1 MIKQMIKKIL
11 FTLIT
16 LLIISC
22 GNENKKTVQQLLDEG
37 NLTELQDRRSSLIIQ
52 KGEINNELDEVTK
65 AVNVLDTA
73 QSFVLVNTLT
83 TKNEAINHFSSFQGI
98 IKTDQNMI
106 VYPEFSGRIL
116 RVLVDEG
123 QNVKK
128 GQTLAIIDDGGLSDE
143 LKLVESQANLAE
155 TIFERQ
161 SKLWSNEIGSEIQF
175 LEAKTNYEVQKNR
188 LQSVREALNKTKI
201 TAPFSGTVD
210 EIMIE
215 AGQLVAPPMMPDQSG
230 AFRVI
235 NLGNLYVE
243 SLIPESFIGKIRRGS
258 SVNVNIPVNQSSFES
273 TVKHSGSSID
283 PKSRTF
289 RIEANLPQNNNSIM
303 PNMNAEVNILD
314 YTNKEAILI
323 PESIVS
329 EDSENR
335 KFVFVVKNNTAVKVV
350 IQTGYTQN
358 GFIEVTEGLKLNQ
371 VVINEGGR
379 IVKEG
384 QKVKVYN

>member
-1 MIKQMIKKIL
+1 MIKKIL
-11 FTLIT
+11 LISIA
-16 LLIISC
+16 LILISC
-22 GNENKKTVQQLLDEG
+22 GNENKKTVQQLLDDG
-37 NLTELQDRRSSLIIQ
+37 NLAELQDRRSSLIIQ

-128 GQTLAIIDDGGLSDE
+128 GQTLAVIDDGGLSDE

>member
-1 MIKQMIKKIL
+1 MIKKIL
-11 FTLIT
+11 LISIA
-16 LLIISC
+16 LILMSC
-22 GNENKKTVQQLLDEG
+22 GNENKKTVQQLLDDG
-37 NLTELQDRRSSLIIQ
+37 NLAELQDRRSSLIIQ

-83 TKNEAINHFSSFQGI
+83 TKNEVINHFSSFQGI

-128 GQTLAIIDDGGLSDE
+128 GQTLAVIDDGGLSDE

-314 YTNKEAILI
+314 YTNEEAILI

>member
-1 MIKQMIKKIL
+1 MINKIL
-11 FTLIT
+11 LISIA
-16 LLIISC
+16 LILMSC
-22 GNENKKTVQQLLDEG
+22 GNENKKTVQQLLDDG
-37 NLTELQDRRSSLIIQ
+37 NLAELQDRRSSLIIQ

-128 GQTLAIIDDGGLSDE
+128 GQTLAVIDDGGLSDE

-314 YTNKEAILI
+314 YTNEEAILI

-350 IQTGYTQN
+350 IQTGYSQN

>member
-1 MIKQMIKKIL
+1 MINKIL
-11 FTLIT
+11 LISIA
-16 LLIISC
+16 LILMSC
-22 GNENKKTVQQLLDEG
+22 GNENKKTVQQLLDDG
-37 NLTELQDRRSSLIIQ
+37 NLAELQERRSSLIIQ

-83 TKNEAINHFSSFQGI
+83 TKNETINHFSSFQGI

-128 GQTLAIIDDGGLSDE
+128 GQTLAVIDDGGLSDE

-314 YTNKEAILI
+314 YTNEEAILI

>member
-1 MIKQMIKKIL
+1 MIKKIL
-11 FTLIT
+11 LISITLI
-16 LLIISC
+16 LISC
-22 GNENKKTVQQLLDEG
+22 GNENKKTVQQLLDDG
-37 NLTELQDRRSSLIIQ
+37 NLAELQDRRSSLIIQ

-289 RIEANLPQNNNSIM
+289 RIKANLPQNNNSIM

>member
-1 MIKQMIKKIL
+1 MIKKIL
-11 FTLIT
+11 LISITLI
-16 LLIISC
+16 LISC
-22 GNENKKTVQQLLDEG
+22 GNENKKTVQQLLDDG
-37 NLTELQDRRSSLIIQ
+37 NLAELQDRRSSLIIQ

-335 KFVFVVKNNTAVKVV
+335 KFVFVVKNNTALKVV

>member
-1 MIKQMIKKIL
+1 MIKKIL
-11 FTLIT
+11 LISIA
-16 LLIISC
+16 LILISC
-22 GNENKKTVQQLLDEG
+22 GNENKKTVQQLLDDG
-37 NLTELQDRRSSLIIQ
+37 NLAELQDRRSSLIIQ

-128 GQTLAIIDDGGLSDE
+128 GQTLAVIDDGGLSDE

-289 RIEANLPQNNNSIM
+289 RIKANLPQNNNSIM

-335 KFVFVVKNNTAVKVV
+335 KFVFVVKNNTALKVV

>member
-1 MIKQMIKKIL
+1 MIKKIL
-11 FTLIT
+11 LISITLI
-16 LLIISC
+16 LMSC
-22 GNENKKTVQQLLDEG
+22 GNENKKTVQQLLDDG
-37 NLTELQDRRSSLIIQ
+37 NLAELQDRRSSLIIQ

-106 VYPEFSGRIL
+106 VYPEYSGRII

-289 RIEANLPQNNNSIM
+289 RIEANVPQNNNSIM

-329 EDSENR
+329 EDSESR
-335 KFVFVVKNNTAVKVV
+335 KFVFVVKNNSAVKVV

-358 GFIEVTEGLKLNQ
+358 GFIEGTKGLQLNQ

>member
-1 MIKQMIKKIL
+1 MIKKIL
-11 FTLIT
+11 LISITLI
-16 LLIISC
+16 LMSC
-22 GNENKKTVQQLLDEG
+22 GNENKKTVQQLLDDG
-37 NLTELQDRRSSLIIQ
+37 NLAELQDRRSSLIIQ

-73 QSFVLVNTLT
+73 QSFVLVNTMT

-215 AGQLVAPPMMPDQSG
+215 AGQLVTPPMMPDQSG

-258 SVNVNIPVNQSSFES
+258 SVNVNIPVNQSSFSS

-289 RIEANLPQNNNSIM
+289 RIEANLPQNNNSMM

-358 GFIEVTEGLKLNQ
+358 GFIEVTEGLQLNQ

>member
-1 MIKQMIKKIL
+1 MIKKIL
-11 FTLIT
+11 LISIA
-16 LLIISC
+16 LILMSC
-22 GNENKKTVQQLLDEG
+22 GNENKKTVQQLLDDG
-37 NLTELQDRRSSLIIQ
+37 NLAELQDRRSSLIIQ

-128 GQTLAIIDDGGLSDE
+128 GQTLAVIDDGGLSDE

-243 SLIPESFIGKIRRGS
+243 SLIPESFIGKIRRGA

-314 YTNKEAILI
+314 YTNEEAILI

-379 IVKEG
+379 ILKEG

>member
-1 MIKQMIKKIL
+1 MIKKIL
-11 FTLIT
+11 LISITLI
-16 LLIISC
+16 LMSC
-22 GNENKKTVQQLLDEG
+22 GNENKKTVQQLIDDG
-37 NLTELQDRRSSLIIQ
+37 NLAELQDRRSSLIIQ

-106 VYPEFSGRIL
+106 VYPEYSGRII

-289 RIEANLPQNNNSIM
+289 RIEANVPQNNNSIM

-314 YTNKEAILI
+314 YTNKESILI

-335 KFVFVVKNNTAVKVV
+335 KFVFVVKNNSAVKVV

-358 GFIEVTEGLKLNQ
+358 GFIEVTKGLQLNQ

>member
-1 MIKQMIKKIL
+1 MIKKIL
-11 FTLIT
+11 LISIA
-16 LLIISC
+16 LILISC
-22 GNENKKTVQQLLDEG
+22 GNENKKTVQQLLDDG
-37 NLTELQDRRSSLIIQ
+37 NLAELQDRRSSLIIQ

-128 GQTLAIIDDGGLSDE
+128 GQTLAVIDDGGLYDE

>member
-1 MIKQMIKKIL
+1 MIKKIL
-11 FTLIT
+11 LISIA
-16 LLIISC
+16 LILISC
-22 GNENKKTVQQLLDEG
+22 GNENKKTVQQLLDDG
-37 NLTELQDRRSSLIIQ
+37 NLAELQDRRSSLIIQ

-128 GQTLAIIDDGGLSDE
+128 GQTLAVIDDGGLSDE

-215 AGQLVAPPMMPDQSG
+215 VGQLVAPPMMPDQSG

>member
-1 MIKQMIKKIL
+1 MIKKIL

-65 AVNVLDTA
+65 AVNILDTA

-106 VYPEFSGRIL
+106 VYPEFSGRIIS
-116 RVLVDEG
+116 VLVGEG
-123 QNVKK
+123 DTVRK
-128 GQTLAIIDDGGLSDE
+128 GQTLATIDDGGLSDE
-143 LKLVESQANLAE
+143 LKLIESQANLAK
-155 TIFERQ
+155 TVFERQ
-161 SKLWSNEIGSEIQF
+161 SKLWENQIGSEIQF

-201 TAPFSGTVD
+201 TAPFSGTIDDVMV
-210 EIMIE
+210 ES
-215 AGQLVAPPMMPDQSG
+215 GQLVSPPMMPDQNG
-230 AFRVI
+230 AFRIV
-235 NLGNLYVE
+235 NLDELYVE
-243 SLIPESFIGKIRRGS
+243 SLVPESFIGKIKTGS
-258 SVNVNIPVNQSSFES
+258 TVNVDIPVNQSSFNS
-273 TVKHSGSSID
+273 TIKHSGSSID

-289 RIEANLPQNNNSIM
+289 KIEATVPQNNISIM

-314 YTNKEAILI
+314 YSNEQAILI

-335 KFVFVVKNNTAVKVV
+335 KFVFIVKNNTAVKVV
-350 IQTGYTQN
+350 IKTGYTQN
-358 GFIEVTEGLKLNQ
+358 GFIEVTEGLQLNQ

-384 QKVKVYN
+384 QKVKIYN

>member
-1 MIKQMIKKIL
+1 MIKKIL
-11 FTLIT
+11 LISITLI
-16 LLIISC
+16 LMSC
-22 GNENKKTVQQLLDEG
+22 GNENKKTVQQLLDDG
-37 NLTELQDRRSSLIIQ
+37 NLAELQDRRSSLIIQ

-106 VYPEFSGRIL
+106 VYPEYSGRII

-289 RIEANLPQNNNSIM
+289 RIEANVPQNNNSIM

-329 EDSENR
+329 EDSESR
-335 KFVFVVKNNTAVKVV
+335 KFVFVVKNNSAVKVV

-358 GFIEVTEGLKLNQ
+358 GFIEVTKGLQLNQ

>member
-1 MIKQMIKKIL
+1 MIKKIL
-11 FTLIT
+11 LISIA
-16 LLIISC
+16 LILMSC
-22 GNENKKTVQQLLDEG
+22 GNENKKTVQQLLDDG
-37 NLTELQDRRSSLIIQ
+37 NLAELQDRRSSLIIQ

-128 GQTLAIIDDGGLSDE
+128 GQTLAVIDDGGLSDE

-314 YTNKEAILI
+314 YTNEEAILI

>member
-1 MIKQMIKKIL
+1 MIKKIL
-11 FTLIT
+11 LISIA
-16 LLIISC
+16 LILISC
-22 GNENKKTVQQLLDEG
+22 GNENKKTVQQLLDDG
-37 NLTELQDRRSSLIIQ
+37 NLAELQDRRSSLIIQ

-128 GQTLAIIDDGGLSDE
+128 GQTLAVIDDGGLSDE

-335 KFVFVVKNNTAVKVV
+335 KFVFIVKNNTAVKVV

-358 GFIEVTEGLKLNQ
+358 GFIEVTDGLQLNQ

>member
-1 MIKQMIKKIL
+1 MIKKIL
-11 FTLIT
+11 LISIALILIT
-16 LLIISC
+16 C
-22 GNENKKTVQQLLDEG
+22 GNENKKTVQQLLDDG
-37 NLTELQDRRSSLIIQ
+37 NLAELQDRRSSLIIQ

-215 AGQLVAPPMMPDQSG
+215 VGQLVAPPMMPDQSG

-273 TVKHSGSSID
+273 NVKHSGSSID

-358 GFIEVTEGLKLNQ
+358 GFIEVTEGLQLNQ

>member
-1 MIKQMIKKIL
+1 MIKKIL
-11 FTLIT
+11 LISIA
-16 LLIISC
+16 LILMSC
-22 GNENKKTVQQLLDEG
+22 GNENKKTVQQLLDDG
-37 NLTELQDRRSSLIIQ
+37 NLAELQDRRSSLIIQ

-128 GQTLAIIDDGGLSDE
+128 GQTLAVIDDGGLSDE
-143 LKLVESQANLAE
+143 LKLLESQANLAE

-314 YTNKEAILI
+314 YTNEEAILI

>member
-1 MIKQMIKKIL
+1 MIKKIL
-11 FTLIT
+11 LISIA
-16 LLIISC
+16 LILMSC
-22 GNENKKTVQQLLDEG
+22 GNENKKTVQQLLDDG
-37 NLTELQDRRSSLIIQ
+37 NLAELQDRRSSLIIQ

-128 GQTLAIIDDGGLSDE
+128 GQTLAVIDDGGLSDE

-314 YTNKEAILI
+314 YTNEEAILI

-379 IVKEG
+379 ILKEG

>member
-1 MIKQMIKKIL
+1 MIKKIL
-11 FTLIT
+11 LISIA
-16 LLIISC
+16 LILISC
-22 GNENKKTVQQLLDEG
+22 GNENKKTVQQLLDDG
-37 NLTELQDRRSSLIIQ
+37 NLAELQDRRSSLIIQ

-128 GQTLAIIDDGGLSDE
+128 GQTLAVIDDGGLSDE

-243 SLIPESFIGKIRRGS
+243 SLIPERFIGKIRRGS

>member
-1 MIKQMIKKIL
+1 MIKKIL

-16 LLIISC
+16 VFIISC

-65 AVNVLDTA
+65 AVNILDTA

-83 TKNEAINHFSSFQGI
+83 TKNETINHFSSFQGI

-106 VYPEFSGRIL
+106 VYPEFSGRIIS
-116 RVLVDEG
+116 VLVGEG
-123 QNVKK
+123 DAVKK
-128 GQTLAIIDDGGLSDE
+128 GQTLATIDDGGLSDE
-143 LKLVESQANLAE
+143 LKLVESQANLAK
-155 TIFERQ
+155 TVFERQ
-161 SKLWSNEIGSEIQF
+161 SKLWENQIGSEIQF

-201 TAPFSGTVD
+201 TAPFSGTIDDVMV
-210 EIMIE
+210 ES
-215 AGQLVAPPMMPDQSG
+215 GQLVSPPMMPDQNG
-230 AFRVI
+230 AFRIV
-235 NLGNLYVE
+235 NLDELYVE
-243 SLIPESFIGKIRRGS
+243 SLVPESFIGKIITGS
-258 SVNVNIPVNQSSFES
+258 TVNVDIPVNQSSFSS

-289 RIEANLPQNNNSIM
+289 KIEATVPQNNSSIM

-314 YTNKEAILI
+314 YSNQQAILI

-350 IQTGYTQN
+350 IKTGYTQN
-358 GFIEVTEGLKLNQ
+358 GFIEVTEGLQLNQ

-384 QKVKVYN
+384 QKVKIYN

>member
-1 MIKQMIKKIL
+1 MIKKIL
-11 FTLIT
+11 LISITLI
-16 LLIISC
+16 LISC
-22 GNENKKTVQQLLDEG
+22 GNENKKTVQQLLDDG
-37 NLTELQDRRSSLIIQ
+37 NLAELQDRRSSLIIQ

-289 RIEANLPQNNNSIM
+289 RIKANLPQNNNSIM

-335 KFVFVVKNNTAVKVV
+335 KFVFVVKNNTALKVV

>member
-1 MIKQMIKKIL
+1 MIKKIL
-11 FTLIT
+11 LISIA
-16 LLIISC
+16 LILMSC
-22 GNENKKTVQQLLDEG
+22 GNENKKTVQQLLDDG
-37 NLTELQDRRSSLIIQ
+37 NLAELQDRRSSLIIQ

-128 GQTLAIIDDGGLSDE
+128 GQTLAVIDDGGLSDE

-314 YTNKEAILI
+314 YTNEEAILI

-350 IQTGYTQN
+350 IQTGYSQN

>member
-1 MIKQMIKKIL
+1 MIKKIL
-11 FTLIT
+11 LISIA
-16 LLIISC
+16 LILISC
-22 GNENKKTVQQLLDEG
+22 GNENKKTVQQLLDDG
-37 NLTELQDRRSSLIIQ
+37 NLAELQDRRSSLIIQ

-128 GQTLAIIDDGGLSDE
+128 GQTLAVIDDGGLSDE

-314 YTNKEAILI
+314 YTNEEAILI

>member
-1 MIKQMIKKIL
+1 MIKKIL
-11 FTLIT
+11 LISIA
-16 LLIISC
+16 LILMSC
-22 GNENKKTVQQLLDEG
+22 GNENKKTVQQLLDDG
-37 NLTELQDRRSSLIIQ
+37 NLAELQDRRSSLIIQ

-83 TKNEAINHFSSFQGI
+83 TKNEVINHFSSFQGI

-128 GQTLAIIDDGGLSDE
+128 GQTLAVIDDGGLSDE

>member
-1 MIKQMIKKIL
+1 MIKKIL
-11 FTLIT
+11 LISIA
-16 LLIISC
+16 LILISC
-22 GNENKKTVQQLLDEG
+22 GNENKKTVQQLLDDG
-37 NLTELQDRRSSLIIQ
+37 NLAELQERRSSLIIQ

-83 TKNEAINHFSSFQGI
+83 TKNETINHFSSFQGI

-161 SKLWSNEIGSEIQF
+161 SKLWSNEIGSEIQY

-215 AGQLVAPPMMPDQSG
+215 TGQLVAPPMMPNQSG

-243 SLIPESFIGKIRRGS
+243 SLIPESFIGKITRGS

-384 QKVKVYN
+384 QKVRVYN

>member
-1 MIKQMIKKIL
+1 MIKKIL
-11 FTLIT
+11 LISITLI
-16 LLIISC
+16 LMSC
-22 GNENKKTVQQLLDEG
+22 GNENKKTVQQLLDDG
-37 NLTELQDRRSSLIIQ
+37 NLAELQDRRSSLIIQ

-215 AGQLVAPPMMPDQSG
+215 VGQLVAPPMMPDQSG

-273 TVKHSGSSID
+273 NVKHSGSSID

-358 GFIEVTEGLKLNQ
+358 GFIEVTEGLQLNQ

>member
-1 MIKQMIKKIL
+1 MIKKIL
-11 FTLIT
+11 LISIA
-16 LLIISC
+16 LILMSC
-22 GNENKKTVQQLLDEG
+22 GNENKKTVQQLLDDG
-37 NLTELQDRRSSLIIQ
+37 NLAELQDRRSSLIIQ

-128 GQTLAIIDDGGLSDE
+128 GQTLAVIDDGGLSDE

>member
-1 MIKQMIKKIL
+1 MIKKIL

-65 AVNVLDTA
+65 AVNILDTA

-106 VYPEFSGRIL
+106 VYPEFSGRIVS
-116 RVLVDEG
+116 VLVGEG
-123 QNVKK
+123 DTVKK
-128 GQTLAIIDDGGLSDE
+128 GQTLATIDDGGLSDE
-143 LKLVESQANLAE
+143 LKLIESQASLAK
-155 TIFERQ
+155 TVFERQ
-161 SKLWSNEIGSEIQF
+161 SKLWENQIGSEIQF

-335 KFVFVVKNNTAVKVV
+335 KFVFVVKNNTALKVV

>member
-1 MIKQMIKKIL
+1 MIKKIL
-11 FTLIT
+11 LISITLI
-16 LLIISC
+16 LMSC
-22 GNENKKTVQQLLDEG
+22 GNENKKTVQQLLDDG
-37 NLTELQDRRSSLIIQ
+37 NLAELQDRRSSLIIQ

-314 YTNKEAILI
+314 YTNEEAILI

-358 GFIEVTEGLKLNQ
+358 GFIEVTKGLQLNQ

>member
-1 MIKQMIKKIL
+1 MIKKIL
-11 FTLIT
+11 LISITLI
-16 LLIISC
+16 LISC
-22 GNENKKTVQQLLDEG
+22 GNENKKTVQQLLDDG
-37 NLTELQDRRSSLIIQ
+37 NLAELQDRRSSLIIQ

>member
-1 MIKQMIKKIL
+1 MIKKIL
-11 FTLIT
+11 LISITLI
-16 LLIISC
+16 LISC
-22 GNENKKTVQQLLDEG
+22 GNENKKTVQQLLDDG
-37 NLTELQDRRSSLIIQ
+37 NLAELQNRRSSLIIQ

>member
-1 MIKQMIKKIL
+1 MIKKIL

-65 AVNVLDTA
+65 AVNILDTA

-106 VYPEFSGRIL
+106 VYPEFSGRIVS
-116 RVLVDEG
+116 VLVGEG
-123 QNVKK
+123 DTVKK
-128 GQTLAIIDDGGLSDE
+128 GQTLATIDDGGLSDE
-143 LKLVESQANLAE
+143 LKLIESQASLAK
-155 TIFERQ
+155 TVFERQ
-161 SKLWSNEIGSEIQF
+161 SKLWENQIGSEIQF

-188 LQSVREALNKTKI
+188 LQSVRQALNKTKI
-201 TAPFSGTVD
+201 TAPFSGTIDDVMV
-210 EIMIE
+210 ES
-215 AGQLVAPPMMPDQSG
+215 GQLVSPPMMPDQNG
-230 AFRVI
+230 AFRIV
-235 NLGNLYVE
+235 NLDELYVE
-243 SLIPESFIGKIRRGS
+243 SLVPESFIGKIITGS
-258 SVNVNIPVNQSSFES
+258 KVNVDIPVNQSSFNS
-273 TVKHSGSSID
+273 TIKHSGSSID

-289 RIEANLPQNNNSIM
+289 KIEATVPQNNSSIM

-314 YTNKEAILI
+314 YSNEQAILI

-335 KFVFVVKNNTAVKVV
+335 KFVFIVKNNTAVKVV
-350 IQTGYTQN
+350 IKTGYTQN
-358 GFIEVTEGLKLNQ
+358 GFIEVTEGLQLNQ

-384 QKVKVYN
+384 QKVKIYN

>member
-1 MIKQMIKKIL
+1 MGE
-11 FTLIT
+11 
-16 LLIISC
+16 S
-22 GNENKKTVQQLLDEG
+22 
-37 NLTELQDRRSSLIIQ
+37 DRIW
-52 KGEINNELDEVTK
+52 N
-65 AVNVLDTA
+65 
-73 QSFVLVNTLT
+73 
-83 TKNEAINHFSSFQGI
+83 
-98 IKTDQNMI
+98 
-106 VYPEFSGRIL
+106 
-116 RVLVDEG
+116 
-123 QNVKK
+123 
-128 GQTLAIIDDGGLSDE
+128 
-143 LKLVESQANLAE
+143 
-155 TIFERQ
+155 
-161 SKLWSNEIGSEIQF
+161 QF

-188 LQSVREALNKTKI
+188 LQSVKEALNKTKI